1 MKSIRSNITKVLNS
15 GSIVDCVDNTGAKQ
29 LQIISVKGYRGV
41 QNRYPR
47 AGIGDICIVSV
58 KKGTPE
64 MRKQVMKAVIIRQKK
79 EFRRSNGLRVSFED
93 NAMVIVDDSG
103 MPKGTDIKGP
113 VAKEVAERFP
123 KIGTTASILVWD
135 II

>member
-123 KIGTTASILVWD
+123 KIGTTASILV
-135 II
+135 

>member
-1 MKSIRSNITKVLNS
+1 MKSIRSNISKPLNS
-15 GSIVDCVDNTGAKQ
+15 GSMVDCVDNTGAKV

-41 QNRYPR
+41 QNRYPK

-64 MRKQVMKAVIIRQKK
+64 MRKQVMKAVVVRQKK
-79 EFRRSNGLRVSFED
+79 EFRRPDGLRVCFED

-103 MPKGTDIKGP
+103 VPKGTDIKGP

-123 KIGTTASILVWD
+123 KIGTTASIV
-135 II
+135 I